1 MTLCLCFFQQKTAYE
16 MRISDWSSYVCS
28 SDLTGL
34 LLDLTR
40 RFGRLVP
47 HILTQYHHPDTPE
60 ISVIRSNIVGD
71 AKSRVTQKP
80 AGAYWHS
87 DLSYDASPSDCTFL
101 YSVDVPA
108 RGGDTCFAN
117 MYQIGRGSCRER
129 VCQYV

>member
-71 AKSRVTQKP
+71 AKYRVTQKP

-87 DLSYDASPSDCTFL
+87 DLSRPEERRVGTEWGSQCRAGWSPDHYTKNKQL
-101 YSVDVPA
+101 NQTTETPKDL
-108 RGGDTCFAN
+108 
-117 MYQIGRGSCRER
+117 
-129 VCQYV
+129 